1 MSDPDLTQIVTSVVR
16 DALDALLPD
25 LISNRLAADASLGAM
40 PPDDIV
46 NIQAEAEANAAAEA
60 ERQRWESMPAEEL
73 AQHEAAA
80 AIVRYREGLTDALE
94 RGGDLDG
101 VEAHG
106 ATLAPADVASVRAE
120 VRAAMAAA
128 GQTAAVALIDA
139 GLPSRKK
146 QISDAL
152 GRIAAGKGKPEDI
165 ALLAQALTA
174 A

>member
-1 MSDPDLTQIVTSVVR
+1 MPDIDQDAIAELVR
-16 DALDALLPD
+16 AAIAEALGKPQESSMDAPTV
-25 LISNRLAADASLGAM
+25 DASQEAAR
-40 PPDDIV
+40 
-46 NIQAEAEANAAAEA
+46 QAEEAANAAAEA
-60 ERQRWESMPAEEL
+60 ERQRWEQMPPEEL
-73 AQHEAAA
+73 ARHEAEV
-80 AIVRYREGLTDALE
+80 AIVRYRQGLADALE

-106 ATLAPADVASVRAE
+106 ATLAPADVSAVRAD

-128 GQTAAVALIDA
+128 GNTAAVALIDA

-152 GRIAAGKGKPEDI
+152 GRIASGKAKPEDI
-165 ALLAQALTA
+165 ALVAAALGA